1 MGQGPRDR
9 ADCLGRA
16 GRRLGAGVPSSSGL
30 LRLLRNAK
38 RLEQGMK
45 GDSEELVS
53 VTSAGGVRRG
63 LGTSASQE
71 GSGTYV
77 SRLDRWLATK
87 MLQALGSPPVRLT
100 LWDGSDVTPC
110 PAEPVARVYIADRPA
125 FLKLLF
131 NPELQFGELFSTD
144 RVRVEGDLVRFLEA
158 IYQAESGNTYGELRG
173 RILQWVNRPRK
184 NTLVRSRDNIHQH
197 YDIGNDFYSLWL
209 DKEMV
214 YTCAYFPAPEVSLEG
229 AQVAKLDHVC
239 RKLRLQPG
247 ETVVEAGCGWGGL
260 ARHMAKHY
268 GVKVRAFNIATEQ
281 VAYAR
286 ERARHEGLDGRVEY
300 VEADYR
306 SISGQYDVFVSVGM
320 LEHVG
325 VEYYPELG
333 GIMARSLKGDGRG
346 LIHSIGRDRPAPMN
360 AWIERRI
367 FPGAYPPSLGEML
380 ALFEPWGFSILDVE
394 NLRLHYAKTLE
405 HWLQR
410 YEAEAD
416 RVEDMFDEDFV
427 RAWRLYLAGSIA
439 AFTTGKLQLFQVSF
453 ARHGSTRIP
462 WTREFLYQSPRV

>member
-1 MGQGPRDR
+1 
-9 ADCLGRA
+9 
-16 GRRLGAGVPSSSGL
+16 
-30 LRLLRNAK
+30 
-38 RLEQGMK
+38 MK
-45 GDSEELVS
+45 EDSEELVS

-71 GSGTYV
+71 GSGAYV

-197 YDIGNDFYSLWL
+197 YDIGNDFYCLWL

-268 GVKVRAFNIATEQ
+268 GVKVRAFNMSPMRGSEPDTKDWMAGSSTWRPTTAASQ
-281 VAYAR
+281 
-286 ERARHEGLDGRVEY
+286 GSTTCS
-300 VEADYR
+300 YR
-306 SISGQYDVFVSVGM
+306 SACWSTWASSITRSSGGSWRAASRETD
-320 LEHVG
+320 G
-325 VEYYPELG
+325 VLYTASAG
-333 GIMARSLKGDGRG
+333 TGQ
-346 LIHSIGRDRPAPMN
+346 
-360 AWIERRI
+360 
-367 FPGAYPPSLGEML
+367 
-380 ALFEPWGFSILDVE
+380 
-394 NLRLHYAKTLE
+394 
-405 HWLQR
+405 LQ
-410 YEAEAD
+410 
-416 RVEDMFDEDFV
+416 
-427 RAWRLYLAGSIA
+427 
-439 AFTTGKLQLFQVSF
+439 
-453 ARHGSTRIP
+453 
-462 WTREFLYQSPRV
+462 